1 MKEETSKILVLVTA
15 KTKLDRDKGVSQ
27 LSLHIPTLAEEEILE
42 LEKYFSQLETLA
54 AESASS
60 KNGAA
65 DGAEGAPAASGTW
78 ESLLGILNG
87 AHALINSGK
96 CGREI
101 AESWIEPSMATLTH
115 SEVRVREGVGRLLG
129 AITAR

>member
-27 LSLHIPTLAEEEILE
+27 LTLHIPTLAEEEILE

-60 KNGAA
+60 KNGA

-87 AHALINSGK
+87 AHALIISGK

>member
-15 KTKLDRDKGVSQ
+15 KTKLDRDKGVGQ
-27 LSLHIPTLAEEEILE
+27 LTVHIPTLAEEEILE

-54 AESASS
+54 AESAS
-60 KNGAA
+60 NGA
-65 DGAEGAPAASGTW
+65 DAEGAPAASGTW

-87 AHALINSGK
+87 AHALIISGK
-96 CGREI
+96 CGQEI
-101 AESWIEPSMATLTH
+101 AESLIEPSMATLTH

-129 AITAR
+129 AITTR

>member
-27 LSLHIPTLAEEEILE
+27 LTLHIPTLAEEEILE

-54 AESASS
+54 AESAS

-87 AHALINSGK
+87 AHALIISGK